1 VVGRHFAVTTLLA
14 LIVVSSAAAAT
25 NPIAERKREV
35 RDAVVAAE
43 TYYADHAS
51 YAGMTLTRLR
61 HSYDRSLRN
70 VVVRN
75 VTRQH
80 YCIGSRLRPFVHY
93 DGPAGTMRR
102 GRCAG

>member
-1 VVGRHFAVTTLLA
+1 MGRHFAITTLLA

-35 RDAVVAAE
+35 RAAVVAAE
-43 TYYADHAS
+43 TYYTEHGS

-61 HSYDRSLRN
+61 RSYDRSLRN

-75 VTRQH
+75 VTRQR
-80 YCIGSRLRPFVHY
+80 YCIGSTLRPFVHY
-93 DGPAGTMRR
+93 EGPAGPARR
-102 GRCAG
+102 GRCAR